1 MSTNLYRRLR
11 ALLPL
16 PQVLVGTVV
25 EVFDDD
31 TSSVQLPGTGS
42 SVGYP
47 GNVATGSVLR
57 VRGSSVEA
65 GKRAFIRAGVIES
78 EAPAGDILEV
88 EVGRVV
94 VLPPAGE
101 VEWWLFG
108 DEIGSA
114 TPPGG
119 GSQIPPPGGGAL
131 TITGTT
137 GWLQRRRVDRTASGS
152 VISSSVSITGDAPTT
167 VWTPTAGSSAPDTSA
182 PTIAV
187 HDAAL
192 GLWTVSVPLIASAIW
207 SGGRLLVRGQ
217 YDLALTFIPT
227 DGVSAPVA
235 SWQYLIP

>member
-1 MSTNLYRRLR
+1 MSGILYRRLR

-25 EVFDDD
+25 EIFADD
-31 TSSVQLPGTGS
+31 TSSVELPGSGTTI
-42 SVGYP
+42 GYP
-47 GNVATGSVLR
+47 GNVATGSLLR
-57 VRGSSVEA
+57 VRGSSVEV

-78 EAPAGDILEV
+78 EAPAGDIIEI

-108 DEIGSA
+108 AAIACTAPPADGSEID
-114 TPPGG
+114 PPGT
-119 GSQIPPPGGGAL
+119 GAI

-137 GWLQRRRVDRTASGS
+137 GWLQRRLLDRTASGT
-152 VISSSVSITGDAPTT
+152 VLANAVSVSGDAPSTT
-167 VWTPTAGSSAPDTSA
+167 WTPTAGISAPDTSA
-182 PTIAV
+182 PTITLE
-187 HDAAL
+187 DATR
-192 GLWTVSVPLIASAIW
+192 GLWRLDVPLIASSTW

-217 YDLALTFIPT
+217 YDLALTFVPT
-227 DGVSAPVA
+227 DGVSSPAA